1 MNISMKSAVKKK
13 SEIKVNRERDRNK
26 EINNVRNCSC
36 KRRE

>member
-26 EINNVRNCSC
+26 EINNVRN
-36 KRRE
+36 